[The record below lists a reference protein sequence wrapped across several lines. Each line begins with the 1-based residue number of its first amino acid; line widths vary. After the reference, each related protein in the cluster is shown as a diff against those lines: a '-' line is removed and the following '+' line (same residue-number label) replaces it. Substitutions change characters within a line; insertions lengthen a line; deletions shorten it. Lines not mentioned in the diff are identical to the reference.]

1 MAWRASLHA
10 AAGAPV
16 GDAGVAA
23 PFGASRRSLRDGSRH
38 DPSAPARE
46 ALELM
51 SCVYNFPS
59 EWTSRAPVVFLAL
72 LVEAPP
78 DPTLPWYKRPRV
90 ITPEHERHHMWR
102 VAGVTE
108 PLRVARDA
116 RSTRFSVPVHLDRL
130 AGPLDKVHR
139 DALAKR
145 RVALALYRIPDHD
158 DADDVY
164 VAADENLPPER
175 RPLPPTSRLDDF
187 AYLGEAKIRL
197 DQLLTRVRAGGGRSG
212 ERGSRHRYAIAPAR
226 ARAETR
232 PMHPEDAPAASNA
245 AVEVLAAVP
254 ARWPRPD
261 CRDGGRYVGD
271 FLLHFSPPR
280 IHLEP
285 EGTPR
290 AVHARLCRWAGDG
303 FQPVYSTLV
312 AASDVQTEIRP
323 VARATAAA
331 PARARASGVRRENPD
346 DARPSRRASRRRRHR
361 RGRRTERGCRF
372 YGAFAS
378 RGRVVARR
386 IRRAN
391 ARREGRAARMA
402 RRDAED
408 ARARGARRDARKS
421 RGVSVR
427 VRARHRR
434 FRRRAVGPGGG
445 GHAARRDA
453 RAVGAST
460 GTTHRSSAVA
470 GDESSRAR
478 SRSRASSRGGG
489 GKRRD
494 GEGRGKRRDGEG
506 RGKRRD
512 GEGRDEPPRRSTFE
526 GGRRRGGDW
535 RNVRRTRRRNVDGRR
550 RVFRRVVRVRRRRHG
565 DAEARGKDGEDAAV
579 QDVEDAAVKMA
590 KTPPSKT
597 AKTPPSKT
605 AKTPPSKTAKTPPSK
620 MAKTPPSKTP
630 PSKTPPSS
638 TRKTSN
644 PNPNPANS
652 SRRRT
657 RAEKLD
663 PPRWNSSTRTGVARP
678 NHARFRRGGVVSK
691 TTEDSERDANSAP
704 TAMTPAMT
712 PTRALLERAFREKG
726 MTTLDRE
733 DAPTTIRAR
742 GAVFPGETTAEDATG
757 NVGGGGTDGK
767 SSTDG
772 RLASANAPRPPT
784 PPCAAEVHFA
794 PDPGLIAAAD
804 AAVREAVDERLRERS
819 KPELVDAALRVRGTS
834 HEIERRVAVPGTA
847 REARGEDRRGE
858 ERRSEGGTSRR
869 GRMIRVGEMDRGG

>member
-331 PARARASGVRRENPD
+331 PGARAPPGFVARIPTMHVPVAALRGGGATEEDEGPNEGVAFSGLLPREDVSWRVEFVARTRDEKDALLGWLDVTPRTLELAGRDATRENPAVFQCEC
-346 DARPSRRASRRRRHR
+346 ARGIGDFDVVRLDPAAGDTPPVATLERWALRP
-361 RGRRTERGCRF
+361 GRRT
-372 YGAFAS
+372 
-378 RGRVVARR
+378 GRPRSPATKVPA
-386 IRRAN
+386 
-391 ARREGRAARMA
+391 
-402 RRDAED
+402 
-408 ARARGARRDARKS
+408 
-421 RGVSVR
+421 R
-427 VRARHRR
+427 VRE
-434 FRRRAVGPGGG
+434 
-445 GHAARRDA
+445 AARRAAAEEGNDETVKAEGNDETVKAEGDDETVKAETNRRDDQRSKVDVVEAEIGETFDGRADETSTADDA
-453 RAVGAST
+453 
-460 GTTHRSSAVA
+460 SS
-470 GDESSRAR
+470 DESSE
-478 SRSRASSRGGG
+478 SDE
-489 GKRRD
+489 D
-494 GEGRGKRRDGEG
+494 GTE
-506 RGKRRD
+506 
-512 GEGRDEPPRRSTFE
+512 
-526 GGRRRGGDW
+526 
-535 RNVRRTRRRNVDGRR
+535 TRRP
-550 RVFRRVVRVRRRRHG
+550 
-565 DAEARGKDGEDAAV
+565 AE
-579 QDVEDAAVKMA
+579 
-590 KTPPSKT
+590 KT

-605 AKTPPSKTAKTPPSK
+605 AKTPPS
-620 MAKTPPSKTP
+620 KTPPSKTP

-704 TAMTPAMT
+704 AAMTPAMT

-757 NVGGGGTDGK
+757 NVGGGGGTDGK

-819 KPELVDAALRVRGTS
+819 KPELVDAALRVRRELLTRLNGES
-834 HEIERRVAVPGTA
+834 RYLEQRAR
-847 REARGEDRRGE
+847 REARTGGEKNDGAK
-858 ERRSEGGTSRR
+858 GG
-869 GRMIRVGEMDRGG
+869 RVVGGG

>member
-164 VAADENLPPER
+164 VAADETLPPER

-331 PARARASGVRRENPD
+331 PGACAPPGFVARIPTMHVPVAALRGGGATEEDEGPNEGVAFSGLLPREDVSWRVEFVARTRDEKDALLGWLDVTPRTLELAGRDATRENPAVFQCEC
-346 DARPSRRASRRRRHR
+346 ARGIGDFDVVRLDPAAGDTPPVATLERWALRP
-361 RGRRTERGCRF
+361 GRRT
-372 YGAFAS
+372 
-378 RGRVVARR
+378 GRLRSPATKVPA
-386 IRRAN
+386 
-391 ARREGRAARMA
+391 
-402 RRDAED
+402 
-408 ARARGARRDARKS
+408 
-421 RGVSVR
+421 R
-427 VRARHRR
+427 VRE
-434 FRRRAVGPGGG
+434 
-445 GHAARRDA
+445 AARRAAAEEGDDETVKAEGNDETVKAEMNRRDDRRSKVDVVEAEIGETFDGRADETSTADDA
-453 RAVGAST
+453 
-460 GTTHRSSAVA
+460 SS
-470 GDESSRAR
+470 DESSE
-478 SRSRASSRGGG
+478 SDE
-489 GKRRD
+489 D
-494 GEGRGKRRDGEG
+494 GTE
-506 RGKRRD
+506 
-512 GEGRDEPPRRSTFE
+512 
-526 GGRRRGGDW
+526 
-535 RNVRRTRRRNVDGRR
+535 TRRP
-550 RVFRRVVRVRRRRHG
+550 
-565 DAEARGKDGEDAAV
+565 AE
-579 QDVEDAAVKMA
+579 
-590 KTPPSKT
+590 KT
-597 AKTPPSKT
+597 
-605 AKTPPSKTAKTPPSK
+605 
-620 MAKTPPSKTP
+620 AKTPPSKTP

-704 TAMTPAMT
+704 AAMTPAMT

-819 KPELVDAALRVRGTS
+819 KPELVDAALRVRRELLTRLNGES
-834 HEIERRVAVPGTA
+834 RYLEQRAR
-847 REARGEDRRGE
+847 REARTGGEKNDGAK
-858 ERRSEGGTSRR
+858 GG
-869 GRMIRVGEMDRGG
+869 RVVGGG

>member
-331 PARARASGVRRENPD
+331 PGARAPPGFVARIPTMHVPVAALRGGGATEEDEGPNEGVAFSGLLPREDVSWRVEFVARTRDEKDALLGWLDVTPRTLELAGRDATRKNPAVFQCECARGIGDFDVVRLDPAAGDTPPVATLERW
-346 DARPSRRASRRRRHR
+346 ALRP
-361 RGRRTERGCRF
+361 GRRTGRLRSP
-372 YGAFAS
+372 ATKVPS
-378 RGRVVARR
+378 RL
-386 IRRAN
+386 
-391 ARREGRAARMA
+391 RE
-402 RRDAED
+402 
-408 ARARGARRDARKS
+408 
-421 RGVSVR
+421 
-427 VRARHRR
+427 
-434 FRRRAVGPGGG
+434 
-445 GHAARRDA
+445 AARRAAAEEGNDETVKAETNRRGDRRSKVDVVEAEIGETFDGRADETSTADDA
-453 RAVGAST
+453 
-460 GTTHRSSAVA
+460 SS
-470 GDESSRAR
+470 DESSE
-478 SRSRASSRGGG
+478 SDE
-489 GKRRD
+489 D
-494 GEGRGKRRDGEG
+494 GTE
-506 RGKRRD
+506 
-512 GEGRDEPPRRSTFE
+512 
-526 GGRRRGGDW
+526 
-535 RNVRRTRRRNVDGRR
+535 TRKP
-550 RVFRRVVRVRRRRHG
+550 
-565 DAEARGKDGEDAAV
+565 AE
-579 QDVEDAAVKMA
+579 
-590 KTPPSKT
+590 
-597 AKTPPSKT
+597 KT

-620 MAKTPPSKTP
+620 MAKTPPSKMAKTP

-704 TAMTPAMT
+704 AAMTPAMT

-819 KPELVDAALRVRGTS
+819 KPELVDAALRVRRELLTRLNGES
-834 HEIERRVAVPGTA
+834 RYLEQRAR
-847 REARGEDRRGE
+847 REARTGGEKNDGAK
-858 ERRSEGGTSRR
+858 GG
-869 GRMIRVGEMDRGG
+869 RVVGGG

>member
-16 GDAGVAA
+16 GDAGVAV

-312 AASDVQTEIRP
+312 TASDVQTEIRP

-331 PARARASGVRRENPD
+331 PGACAPPGFVARIPTMHVPVAALRGGGATEEDEGPNEGVAFSGLLPREDESWRVEFVARTRDEKDALLGWLDVTPRTLELAGRDATRENPAVFQCEC
-346 DARPSRRASRRRRHR
+346 ARGIGDFDVVRLDPAAGDTPPVATLERWALRP
-361 RGRRTERGCRF
+361 GRRT
-372 YGAFAS
+372 
-378 RGRVVARR
+378 GRLRSPATKVPA
-386 IRRAN
+386 
-391 ARREGRAARMA
+391 
-402 RRDAED
+402 
-408 ARARGARRDARKS
+408 
-421 RGVSVR
+421 R
-427 VRARHRR
+427 VRE
-434 FRRRAVGPGGG
+434 
-445 GHAARRDA
+445 AARRAAAEEGNDETVKAETNRRDDRRSKVDVVEAEIGETFDGRADETSTADDA
-453 RAVGAST
+453 
-460 GTTHRSSAVA
+460 SS
-470 GDESSRAR
+470 DESSE
-478 SRSRASSRGGG
+478 SDE
-489 GKRRD
+489 D
-494 GEGRGKRRDGEG
+494 GTE
-506 RGKRRD
+506 
-512 GEGRDEPPRRSTFE
+512 
-526 GGRRRGGDW
+526 
-535 RNVRRTRRRNVDGRR
+535 TRRP
-550 RVFRRVVRVRRRRHG
+550 
-565 DAEARGKDGEDAAV
+565 AE
-579 QDVEDAAVKMA
+579 
-590 KTPPSKT
+590 KT
-597 AKTPPSKT
+597 
-605 AKTPPSKTAKTPPSK
+605 
-620 MAKTPPSKTP
+620 AKTPPSKTP

-704 TAMTPAMT
+704 AAMTPAMT

-819 KPELVDAALRVRGTS
+819 KPELVDAALRVRRELLTRLNGES
-834 HEIERRVAVPGTA
+834 RYLEQRAR
-847 REARGEDRRGE
+847 REARTGGEKNDGAK
-858 ERRSEGGTSRR
+858 GG
-869 GRMIRVGEMDRGG
+869 RVVGGG